1 MIKTKLN
8 TLNYAAELIEIM
20 QSELSN
26 GTTEAQYEEIAE
38 KIKRRFV
45 LRKNNRDLNKNLK
58 RRARESKVS
67 KPRASKSSSIFPDV
81 AKLKVPAKKSVS
93 NPDSIG
99 SIGSSTGSESS
110 FSSHP
115 AFYPTVFQGQQTAHS
130 YLDLLDH

>member
-1 MIKTKLN
+1 
-8 TLNYAAELIEIM
+8 M

-58 RRARESKVS
+58 RRARESKVA
-67 KPRASKSSSIFPDV
+67 KPRASNRAPSTAKSSSIFPDV

-110 FSSHP
+110 FSPHP

>member
-1 MIKTKLN
+1 
-8 TLNYAAELIEIM
+8 M

-58 RRARESKVS
+58 RRARESKVT
-67 KPRASKSSSIFPDV
+67 KPRSPNAKSSSIFPDV
-81 AKLKVPAKKSVS
+81 GKLKVPAKKSVS

-99 SIGSSTGSESS
+99 SIASSTGSESS
-110 FSSHP
+110 FSPHP

>member
-1 MIKTKLN
+1 
-8 TLNYAAELIEIM
+8 M

-115 AFYPTVFQGQQTAHS
+115 AFYPTVFQGQQTSHS